1 MKIIR
6 KIISAI
12 MGFFAKTAVFFGGI
26 FNKDD
31 ASSNPAGR
39 GTMNEAR
46 PRRRLVDGVD
56 ADRFTRLC
64 VFMVIGFV
72 SLLGAVL
79 IAVSVRSGGH
89 QIPVDPQEGQ
99 ESRPSGTFTLS
110 LGGNIMPTQDMLDS
124 SAADGQYDFRSGLSE
139 LSEPL
144 AGDLTV
150 VGLCGQVNAYDENA
164 RLGGID
170 KGKNYPS
177 SLAAN
182 LSELG
187 VNYIFGANQYTLAN
201 GYDGMCGTIT
211 NLHVNSL
218 GVIGMTD
225 GDPGTLNTSVVKRNG
240 INVGLAGYNCMEDGG
255 YAKLSADQKGHIATV
270 SKDALAERAATDIA
284 KLRKKGAEF
293 IVICVN
299 WGGLDTFSTSDYMKQ
314 TAKEIAEA
322 GADVIVGYGPCV
334 TLDVDVLSVKSG
346 ESEKECFVFYSLGCV
361 YGNNTYTGNPSV
373 MGLKGKLSADQKKA
387 LENEKKRVTDSKA
400 LMSRSMTV
408 SLNVKRGG
416 DGTVTVEKAVYNPI
430 YMIRN
435 PGQGEENTHM
445 KYMSVPCVKYVDAEV
460 RPDIFTEDKQWEAC
474 KAAFRVI
481 CAIGDR
487 TGGRLVLNDF
497 GHADG
502 QSDVSDGKI

>member
-144 AGDLTV
+144 AGDLTDV
-150 VGLCGQVNAYDENA
+150 I
-164 RLGGID
+164 LGGHRVQ
-170 KGKNYPS
+170 GR
-177 SLAAN
+177 LQRA
-182 LSELG
+182 G
-187 VNYIFGANQYTLAN
+187 VDDEGEESQR
-201 GYDGMCGTIT
+201 DD
-211 NLHVNSL
+211 
-218 GVIGMTD
+218 D
-225 GDPGTLNTSVVKRNG
+225 GDREAELYAYFFKYRH
-240 INVGLAGYNCMEDGG
+240 GYMF
-255 YAKLSADQKGHIATV
+255 L
-270 SKDALAERAATDIA
+270 
-284 KLRKKGAEF
+284 
-293 IVICVN
+293 
-299 WGGLDTFSTSDYMKQ
+299 
-314 TAKEIAEA
+314 
-322 GADVIVGYGPCV
+322 
-334 TLDVDVLSVKSG
+334 
-346 ESEKECFVFYSLGCV
+346 
-361 YGNNTYTGNPSV
+361 
-373 MGLKGKLSADQKKA
+373 
-387 LENEKKRVTDSKA
+387 
-400 LMSRSMTV
+400 
-408 SLNVKRGG
+408 
-416 DGTVTVEKAVYNPI
+416 
-430 YMIRN
+430 
-435 PGQGEENTHM
+435 
-445 KYMSVPCVKYVDAEV
+445 
-460 RPDIFTEDKQWEAC
+460 
-474 KAAFRVI
+474 
-481 CAIGDR
+481 
-487 TGGRLVLNDF
+487 
-497 GHADG
+497 
-502 QSDVSDGKI
+502 